1 MGEKLWDVIILGGG
15 PAGASA
21 ALYTARAGKST
32 LILARDEGA
41 LAKAERIDNF
51 YGAAAGTSGPDL
63 FREGLA
69 RARTAGAEVKKDEI
83 FSFSREEEILVKG
96 AAGEYRARAL
106 ILAPGAKRLRPAGLN
121 VQDYEGAGVSYCVVC
136 DGFFFQ
142 GKRVALLGDGEYA
155 RHELAELANFTEDVT
170 VLTNGGAGEFPGA
183 KVRREPVEALY
194 GDGRFEGVVLAGEK
208 VPFDGL
214 FIALGVA
221 GAADFARK
229 AGLFVEGDRI
239 VTDAEKKTELP
250 GVFAAGDCTE
260 RIKQVAVAAGSGAQ
274 AALSALQYLRKG

>member
-1 MGEKLWDVIILGGG
+1 MK
-15 PAGASA
+15 
-21 ALYTARAGKST
+21 R
-32 LILARDEGA
+32 
-41 LAKAERIDNF
+41 
-51 YGAAAGTSGPDL
+51 
-63 FREGLA
+63 
-69 RARTAGAEVKKDEI
+69 DEI

-136 DGFFFQ
+136 DGFFFR

-194 GDGRFEGVVLAGEK
+194 GDCLLYTSVKRRRVGYSLGCAGQSCASARRIGTRISERLPRRCDVCGR
-208 VPFDGL
+208 
-214 FIALGVA
+214 
-221 GAADFARK
+221 
-229 AGLFVEGDRI
+229 
-239 VTDAEKKTELP
+239 
-250 GVFAAGDCTE
+250 
-260 RIKQVAVAAGSGAQ
+260 AV
-274 AALSALQYLRKG
+274 

>member
-1 MGEKLWDVIILGGG
+1 MRRLFLPGK
-15 PAGASA
+15 AG
-21 ALYTARAGKST
+21 
-32 LILARDEGA
+32 
-41 LAKAERIDNF
+41 
-51 YGAAAGTSGPDL
+51 
-63 FREGLA
+63 
-69 RARTAGAEVKKDEI
+69 RTAW
-83 FSFSREEEILVKG
+83 R
-96 AAGEYRARAL
+96 R
-106 ILAPGAKRLRPAGLN
+106 
-121 VQDYEGAGVSYCVVC
+121 
-136 DGFFFQ
+136 
-142 GKRVALLGDGEYA
+142 EYA

-239 VTDAEKKTELP
+239 VTCLLYTSYDAEQKINK
-250 GVFAAGDCTE
+250 GV
-260 RIKQVAVAAGSGAQ
+260 
-274 AALSALQYLRKG
+274 